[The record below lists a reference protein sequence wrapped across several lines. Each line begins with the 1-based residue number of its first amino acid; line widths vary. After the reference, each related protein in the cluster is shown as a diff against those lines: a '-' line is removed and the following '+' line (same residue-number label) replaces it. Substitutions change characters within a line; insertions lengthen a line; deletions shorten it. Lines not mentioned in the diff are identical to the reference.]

1 MPGAPPKCIYR
12 YALGDATTIIRSEV
26 QTVNSTRRSL
36 LVLLCALIVPASRAE
51 APRQLEWKD
60 LVPKS
65 TLDKPLP
72 KLTRDQY
79 FALTDI
85 ASVRERQAQADKTL
99 SALDLSDERANTR
112 KLEQQGID
120 VDGLLARR
128 KELTEAKRAQMRAVN
143 AALDGTVIR
152 IPGYLLP
159 LEYTGKDVTEFL
171 LVPWVGA
178 CIHTPPPPPNQ
189 IVHVKSDKPVS
200 VGSGLFAPVWV
211 TGQLSTA
218 GAKKSLYLMDGASE
232 VDAGYS
238 LHASKVEP
246 YEQ

>member
-1 MPGAPPKCIYR
+1 MRAVC
-12 YALGDATTIIRSEV
+12 
-26 QTVNSTRRSL
+26 RSL
-36 LVLLCALIVPASRAE
+36 LLLCCMLMSPAARAD
-51 APRQLEWKD
+51 APHQIEWKD
-60 LVPKS
+60 LIPKAA
-65 TLDKPLP
+65 LDKPLP

-85 ASVRERQAQADKTL
+85 AAVRERQAQGDKTL
-99 SALDLSDERANTR
+99 TALDISDERAATR
-112 KLEQQGID
+112 SLTEQGIV
-120 VDGLLARR
+120 VDALLARR
-128 KELTEAKRAQMRAVN
+128 KELNEAKRAQMRAVN

-152 IPGYLLP
+152 LPGYLLP
-159 LEYTGKDVTEFL
+159 LEYSGKDVSEFL

-200 VGSGLFAPVWV
+200 TAGGMFAPVWV
-211 TGQLSTA
+211 TGQLSTK
-218 GAKKSLYLMDGASE
+218 GAKASLYLMDGASE

>member
-1 MPGAPPKCIYR
+1 MNVA
-12 YALGDATTIIRSEV
+12 
-26 QTVNSTRRSL
+26 RRSL
-36 LVLLCALIVPASRAE
+36 LIFLCVLLAPAARAE
-51 APRQLEWKD
+51 VPRQIEWKD

-85 ASVRERQAQADKTL
+85 ASVRERQAQGDKTL
-99 SALDLSDERANTR
+99 SALDLSDERAATQR
-112 KLEQQGID
+112 LTEQGID
-120 VDGLLARR
+120 VDALLARR
-128 KELTEAKRAQMRAVN
+128 KELTEAKRAQMQAVN

-152 IPGYLLP
+152 LPGYLLP
-159 LEYTGKDVTEFL
+159 LEYTGKEVTEFL

-200 VGSGLFAPVWV
+200 AAGGMFAPVWV
-211 TGQLSTA
+211 TGQLSTT
-218 GAKKSLYLMDGASE
+218 GTKKSLYLMDGTSE

-238 LHASKVEP
+238 LHATKVEP

>member
-1 MPGAPPKCIYR
+1 M
-12 YALGDATTIIRSEV
+12 
-26 QTVNSTRRSL
+26 NSTRLSL
-36 LVLLCALIVPASRAE
+36 LILLCALLIPASLAE

-60 LVPKS
+60 LLPKS
-65 TLDKPLP
+65 NLDNPLP

-79 FALTDI
+79 FALIAI
-85 ASVRERQAQADKTL
+85 ASVRDRQAQGDKTL
-99 SALDLSDERANTR
+99 TELDLTDERAATR
-112 KLEQQGID
+112 NLEQQGID
-120 VDGLLARR
+120 VDALLARR
-128 KELTEAKRAQMRAVN
+128 KQLTEAKRAQMRAVN
-143 AALDGTVIR
+143 AALDGTLIR
-152 IPGYLLP
+152 LPGYLLP

-200 VGSGLFAPVWV
+200 VGGGMFAPVWV
-211 TGQLSTA
+211 TGQLSTT
-218 GAKKSLYLMDGASE
+218 GVKKSLYLMDGTSD